1 VIDSGAYGPWLAR
14 LRAACGG
21 YPQAE
26 EYLMVHHP
34 AFRVGKKPF
43 AILGS
48 LPTMTLGVKVPKE
61 AQPAYLED
69 PRITKTPYIGQH
81 GWISLDWARF
91 EDAEIRAL
99 IDLSYRGV
107 APKKLLSL
115 I

>member
-1 VIDSGAYGPWLAR
+1 MIVAEDYGPWLGR
-14 LRAACGG
+14 MRGLCQG

-26 EYLMVHHP
+26 AYVMVHHP

-48 LPTMTLGVKVPKE
+48 AGTLSVKVAKE

-81 GWISLDWARF
+81 GWITLDWAKF

-99 IDLSYRGV
+99 VELSYAGV
-107 APKKLLSL
+107 APKRKTTKPRP
-115 I
+115 